1 MTLKWNYENVLDE
14 LGGLNQNC
22 NLLVLRYL
30 KGYQT
35 MVSCNSY
42 QFRVVLRPNNK
53 MAHINLVIMITV
65 IGLIYL
71 TKLSGK

>member
-1 MTLKWNYENVLDE
+1 MDE
-14 LGGLNQNC
+14 LGGLNQNS
-22 NLLVLRYL
+22 NRLVLRYL

-35 MVSCNSY
+35 NVSYNPY
-42 QFRVVLRPNNK
+42 QFEVVLRPKNK
-53 MAHINLVIMITV
+53 MAHINLVIMKTL